1 MYILSCHFKN
11 FFYYI
16 ANIDAESISQIKLL
30 IHRVIGNRMCS
41 QQINS
46 IIKANTLKMVTIE
59 NIRIYFGRNN
69 LYSIIEFY

>member
-11 FFYYI
+11 FFNYI
-16 ANIDAESISQIKLL
+16 ANIDTESISQIKLL
-30 IHRVIGNRMCS
+30 IHRVIGNRMCC

-59 NIRIYFGRNN
+59 NIRNYLGRNN